1 MACRH
6 IHGTTR
12 TKPPETLSWSFS
24 QNGYSACVPH
34 IHDTTAIDRLARR
47 LKVDP
52 YRVRRLRNAFY
63 KSQRTSADALAELP
77 EDARATFAAETKFH
91 SLELVR
97 RVDSKIDGASK
108 LIFRTAAGDLIETV
122 ILRIATG
129 RTSLCV
135 SSQAGCAAA
144 CAFCATG
151 ALGFKRNLTTEEILD
166 QVIQAN
172 QILLGEKRKVR
183 NLVFMGMGEPFHNE
197 RAVHGALEV
206 LHSPQGFAFDES
218 RLLVSTV
225 GVPDAMV
232 RLVEKF
238 PRIGLALS
246 LHSAVKST
254 RERLIPQA
262 LKHSLTA
269 LQAAVRTTTAAQP
282 DRELMVEYTMLN
294 GVNDTDAELAALA
307 DWLQDLPVHINLIPY
322 NAIPSSPDLQPTPRA
337 RIEDFAKALRA
348 RDFQVTIRYSLGA
361 DIAAACGT
369 LAATTP
375 S

>member
-1 MACRH
+1 M
-6 IHGTTR
+6 
-12 TKPPETLSWSFS
+12 
-24 QNGYSACVPH
+24 PH
-34 IHDTTAIDRLARR
+34 IHDTAAIDRLSRR

-63 KSQRTSADALAELP
+63 KSQRPSADALAELP
-77 EDARATFAAETKFH
+77 SDVRPTFAAEVQFH
-91 SLELVR
+91 ALELVR
-97 RVDSKIDGASK
+97 RVDSQIDGASK

-172 QILLGEKRKVR
+172 QILLAENRKVR
-183 NLVFMGMGEPFHNE
+183 NVVFMGMGEPFHNE
-197 RAVHGALEV
+197 RAVHGALEI
-206 LHSPQGFAFDES
+206 LRSPQAFAFDES

-246 LHSAVKST
+246 LHSAVKTT
-254 RERLIPQA
+254 RERIIPQA
-262 LKHSLTA
+262 LKHSLAALKTA
-269 LQAAVRTTTAAQP
+269 AITTAATQP
-282 DRELMVEYTMLN
+282 DRELMVEYTMLD
-294 GVNDTDAELAALA
+294 GVNDSDAELAALA
-307 DWLQDLPVHINLIPY
+307 DWLADLPVHVNLIPY

-337 RIEDFAKALRA
+337 RIQAFAKELKA
-348 RDFQVTIRYSLGA
+348 RGFPVTIRYSLGA
-361 DIAAACGT
+361 DIAGACGM
-369 LAATTP
+369 LSAKEMAQP
-375 S
+375 A

>member
-1 MACRH
+1 
-6 IHGTTR
+6 
-12 TKPPETLSWSFS
+12 
-24 QNGYSACVPH
+24 VPH
-34 IHDTTAIDRLARR
+34 IHDTAAIDRLSRR

-63 KSQRTSADALAELP
+63 KSQRPSAEALAELP
-77 EDARATFAAETKFH
+77 EEVRPVFAAEVKFH

-97 RVDSKIDGASK
+97 RVDSRIDGASK

-172 QILLGEKRKVR
+172 QILHAEKRKVR
-183 NLVFMGMGEPFHNE
+183 NVVFMGMGEPFHNE
-197 RAVHGALEV
+197 RAVHGALEI
-206 LHSPQGFAFDES
+206 LRSPHGFAFDES

-254 RERLIPQA
+254 RERIIPQA

-269 LQAAVRTTTAAQP
+269 LKTAALATAAAQP
-282 DRELMVEYTMLN
+282 DRELMVEYTMLD
-294 GVNDTDAELAALA
+294 GVNDMDAELEALTE
-307 DWLQDLPVHINLIPY
+307 WLHDLPAHVNLIPY
-322 NAIPSSPDLQPTPRA
+322 NAIPSSPDLQPTPRP
-337 RIEDFAKALRA
+337 RIEAFAKELRT
-348 RDFQVTIRYSLGA
+348 RGYQVTIRYSLGA
-361 DIAAACGT
+361 DIAGACGM
-369 LAATTP
+369 LAGKNGLQPTVAAE

>member
-1 MACRH
+1 RSS
-6 IHGTTR
+6 G
-12 TKPPETLSWSFS
+12 E
-24 QNGYSACVPH
+24 
-34 IHDTTAIDRLARR
+34 
-47 LKVDP
+47 
-52 YRVRRLRNAFY
+52 
-63 KSQRTSADALAELP
+63 ALAELP
-77 EDARATFAAETKFH
+77 ESVLPDFTTEVKFH
-91 SLELVR
+91 ALELVR
-97 RVDSKIDGASK
+97 RVDSKLDGASK

-172 QILLGEKRKVR
+172 QILSAEKRKVR
-183 NLVFMGMGEPFHNE
+183 NVVFMGMGEPFHNE
-197 RAVHGALEV
+197 RAVHGALDI
-206 LHSPQGFAFDES
+206 LRSPQGFAFDES

-225 GVPDAMV
+225 GVPEAMV

-246 LHSAVKST
+246 LHSAVKAT

-269 LQAAVRTTTAAQP
+269 LQTAARTATDAQP
-282 DRELMVEYTMLN
+282 GRELMIEYTMLD
-294 GVNDTDAELAALA
+294 GVNDSDAEMEALA
-307 DWLQDLPVHINLIPY
+307 EWLRDLPVHVNLIPY
-322 NAIPSSPDLQPTPRA
+322 NAIPTSPELQPTPRA
-337 RIEDFAKALRA
+337 RIMAFAKELRA
-348 RDFQVTIRYSLGA
+348 RGFPVTVRYSLGA

-369 LAATTP
+369 LAAKETP
-375 S
+375 QPVG